1 VLNRLTKPIVMRTI
15 ILFTALLI
23 AGTTVNAQ
31 KGFRLGVKAGAN
43 LNKIE
48 GQSFD
53 QGFDFSYHLG
63 AFAEYDFSK
72 RWGIQP
78 EVIWSQTS
86 TKRGNTIDAIY
97 STLPTNVKLDYLM
110 VPVLLRY
117 SPIGLLSFVAGPQFG
132 ILLNK
137 DDNLLQ
143 NGQQAFKS
151 GDLSMVLGAQVNLKV
166 LRVYGRYNVGLQ
178 NINDFS
184 DQQKWTNQQ
193 VQLGVGLKF

>member
-1 VLNRLTKPIVMRTI
+1 MRKI
-15 ILFTALLI
+15 FLVAFMVFTGTLLY
-23 AGTTVNAQ
+23 AQ

-53 QGFDFSYHLG
+53 DGFNFSYHAG
-63 AFAEYDFSK
+63 AFAEIDFAK

-86 TKRGNTIDAIY
+86 TKPANNIDAIY
-97 STLPTNVKLDYLM
+97 STLPTNIKLDYLM

-132 ILLNK
+132 VLINK
-137 DDNLLQ
+137 NENLLT
-143 NGQQAFKS
+143 NGQHAFKS

-166 LRVYGRYNVGLQ
+166 LRIYGRYNVGLQ
-178 NINDFS
+178 NINDFT

-193 VQLGVGLKF
+193 VQLGLGLKF

>member
-1 VLNRLTKPIVMRTI
+1 MRTI
-15 ILFTALLI
+15 ILFAVLLV

-43 LNKIE
+43 LNKID

-53 QGFDFSYHLG
+53 QGFDFSYHAG
-63 AFAEYDFSK
+63 AFVEYDFSK

-86 TKRGNTIDAIY
+86 TKRGTNLDAIY

-132 ILLNK
+132 VLINK

-166 LRVYGRYNVGLQ
+166 LRVYGRYNIGLQ

>member
-1 VLNRLTKPIVMRTI
+1 MRTI
-15 ILFTALLI
+15 FLFAALFI

-86 TKRGNTIDAIY
+86 TKRGTNLDAIY
-97 STLPTNVKLDYLM
+97 STLPSDVKLDYLM

-132 ILLNK
+132 ILMNK
-137 DDNLLQ
+137 NDNLLQ

-193 VQLGVGLKF
+193 VQLGIGLKF

>member
-1 VLNRLTKPIVMRTI
+1 MRKI
-15 ILFTALLI
+15 ILFAVLVV
-23 AGTTVNAQ
+23 AGITVNAQ

-43 LNKIE
+43 LNKID

-53 QGFDFSYHLG
+53 QGFDFSYHAG
-63 AFAEYDFSK
+63 AFVEYDFSK

-86 TKRGNTIDAIY
+86 TKRGTNIDAIY

-110 VPVLLRY
+110 VPILLRY

-132 ILLNK
+132 VLINK

-166 LRVYGRYNVGLQ
+166 LRIYGRYNVGLQ

-193 VQLGVGLKF
+193 VQLGFGLKF

>member
-1 VLNRLTKPIVMRTI
+1 MRKIFFVAFMVIIGTVLH
-15 ILFTALLI
+15 
-23 AGTTVNAQ
+23 AQ
-31 KGFRLGVKAGAN
+31 TGFRLGVKAGAN

-53 QGFDFSYHLG
+53 QGFNFSYHAG
-63 AFAEYDFSK
+63 AFAEIDFAK

-86 TKRGNTIDAIY
+86 TKPATNLDAIY

-110 VPVLLRY
+110 VPILLRY

-132 ILLNK
+132 VLINK
-137 DDNLLQ
+137 NENLLS
-143 NGQQAFKS
+143 NGQQAFKA

-166 LRVYGRYNVGLQ
+166 LRIYGRYNVGLQ
-178 NINDFS
+178 NINDFT

-193 VQLGVGLKF
+193 IQLGLGLKF

>member
-1 VLNRLTKPIVMRTI
+1 MRTI
-15 ILFTALLI
+15 FLFAALLI
-23 AGTTVNAQ
+23 AGTTVSAQ

-53 QGFDFSYHLG
+53 QGFDFSYHAG
-63 AFAEYDFSK
+63 AFAEFDFTK

-86 TKRGNTIDAIY
+86 TKRATSIDAIY
-97 STLPTNVKLDYLM
+97 ATLPNDVKLDYLM

-117 SPIGLLSFVAGPQFG
+117 SPVSLLSFVAGPQFAVL
-132 ILLNK
+132 INK
-137 DDNLLQ
+137 NDNLLQ

-151 GDLSMVLGAQVNLKV
+151 GDFSMVLGAQLNLQV
-166 LRVYGRYNVGLQ
+166 LRIYGRYNIGLQ

-193 VQLGVGLKF
+193 IQLGLGLKF

>member
-1 VLNRLTKPIVMRTI
+1 MRTI
-15 ILFTALLI
+15 ILFAALLI